1 MAERPASSA
10 TTSQERTRDRGE
22 AEAKEDLS
30 NGEGKKPYEQM
41 FRIERAQGLL
51 ELRRPFPGLALSGLS
66 AGLDLGFTAFFMAV
80 MWTIL
85 DGEVSHATS
94 RLLVSAVYPIG
105 FLFVVLGR
113 SELFTEHTT
122 LAVIPVLD
130 RKASPRALARL
141 WGTIYTTNLV
151 GAALIAALIAWAG
164 PALGIIRPEALH
176 AIAHPLVAPGPL
188 LLFVGAVL
196 AGWLMGLLSWLV
208 AAGKDTTSHVL
219 IIFVTTGGIGLA
231 HLPHCIAGTVEVLT
245 AVFAGAGPT
254 LGSFGYFL
262 LWSTLGNAV
271 GGAVFVAGLKFLH
284 VRYHS

>member
-1 MAERPASSA
+1 MAERDAPGRLDSGKDDL
-10 TTSQERTRDRGE
+10 ERTASAD
-22 AEAKEDLS
+22 AELL

-51 ELRRPFPGLALSGLS
+51 ELRRPFRGLALSGLS
-66 AGLDLGFTAFFMAV
+66 AGLDIGFSAFFMAV
-80 MWTIL
+80 MWTL
-85 DGEVSHATS
+85 THEDYSHATT
-94 RLLVSAVYPIG
+94 RLLVTAVYPVG

-130 RKASPRALARL
+130 RKAPLRALARL
-141 WGTIYTTNLV
+141 WATIYVANLV
-151 GAALIAALIAWAG
+151 GAALVASIIAWTG
-164 PALGIIRPEALH
+164 PRLEVISDRALH
-176 AIAHPLVAPGPL
+176 EIAHPLVSQAPMV
-188 LLFVGAVL
+188 LFVGAVL

-219 IIFVTTGGIGLA
+219 IIFIITGGIGLG
-231 HLPHCIAGTVEVLT
+231 HLPHCVAGSVEVLA
-245 AVFAGAGPT
+245 AVFADAGP
-254 LGSFGYFL
+254 SFRGYLYFL

-271 GGAVFVAGLKFLH
+271 GGSVFVAGLKFLH

>member
-1 MAERPASSA
+1 MAQRPGVTS
-10 TTSQERTRDRGE
+10 TTRAGDEP
-22 AEAKEDLS
+22 EAKADLER
-30 NGEGKKPYEQM
+30 GEGKKPYEEM

-66 AGLDLGFTAFFMAV
+66 AGLDIGFTAFFMAV
-80 MWTIL
+80 MWTLL
-85 DGEVSHATS
+85 DGTVSHATS
-94 RLLVSAVYPIG
+94 HLLVSAVYPLG

-130 RKASPRALARL
+130 RKAPLRALARL
-141 WGTIYTTNLV
+141 WATIYVTNLV

-164 PALGIIRPEALH
+164 PRLGVIRPEAFH
-176 AIAHPLVAPGPL
+176 AIAHPLVTPDAEV
-188 LLFVGAVL
+188 LFVGAVL

-208 AAGKDTTSHVL
+208 AAGKDTTSHIL
-219 IIFVTTGGIGLA
+219 IIFVTTAGIGLA
-231 HLPHCIAGTVEVLT
+231 QLPHCIAGSVEVLVG
-245 AVFAGAGPT
+245 VFADAGPT
-254 LGSFGYFL
+254 LGAYGHFL

-284 VRYHS
+284 VRYHA